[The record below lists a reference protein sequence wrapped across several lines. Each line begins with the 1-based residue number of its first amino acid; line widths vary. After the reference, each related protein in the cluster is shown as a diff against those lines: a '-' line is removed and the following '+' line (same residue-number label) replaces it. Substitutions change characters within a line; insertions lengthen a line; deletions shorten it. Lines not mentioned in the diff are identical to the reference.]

1 MTYIETSSTIA
12 GINKSAISDYFAT
25 VNQAEFVKTA
35 SLFAENGTLLPPF
48 EKPIIGRAN
57 IAAYLSKA
65 AKGIKI
71 FPQQGICE
79 IESDLQKH
87 KVLGKVKTTLF
98 SVNVAWYFTLS
109 QEDKLATVKIKLLA
123 SPQELL
129 SLQSKQKIQQMITD
143 N

>member
-12 GINKSAISDYFAT
+12 GISKSAISDYFVT
-25 VNQAEFVKTA
+25 VNQAEFAKTA

-57 IAAYLSKA
+57 IAAYLSKE
-65 AKGIKI
+65 AKGMKLL
-71 FPQQGICE
+71 PQQGVCE
-79 IESDLQKH
+79 TETDLLKY
-87 KVLGKVKTTLF
+87 KVLGKVKTSLF
-98 SVNVAWYFTLS
+98 NVNVAWHFILG
-109 QEDKLATVKIKLLA
+109 QEEQIDTVQIKLLA

-129 SLQSKQKIQQMITD
+129 SLQSKQTMITD